1 MNIVIVGAGAIGSL
15 FGALLSKK
23 NTVVLVGRLPHITT
37 IQKNGLTITGKTRL
51 HVKLPAVT
59 SGEDVHIL
67 PDLVLLTVKAY
78 DTEIAVSQVLP
89 LLQKNTVLLSLQN
102 GLDNLEKIEKHIKRN
117 HILAGVTTHGALFSK
132 PGIII
137 HTGKGTT
144 ILGELNGTHSERL
157 KTVVRIFNE
166 ASIATSA
173 SNNSMREI
181 WAKAIINSSINPLTA
196 FFQCKNGY
204 LLKNQVLENI
214 VEQVCEE
221 STHIANAEGIALS
234 KKEMIQ
240 KTKKVI
246 RDTASNYSSM
256 LQSIQQGK
264 KTEIAS
270 INARLVLLGK
280 RHGINASL
288 NEILTNLVTSLE
300 EP

>member
-1 MNIVIVGAGAIGSL
+1 MNVVIIGAGAIGSL
-15 FGALLSKK
+15 FGALLSKN
-23 NTVVLVGRLPHITT
+23 NTVVLVGRPPHITT
-37 IQKNGLTITGKTRL
+37 IQKNGLTIAGKTRL

-59 SGEDVHIL
+59 SVKDVHIL
-67 PDLVLLTVKAY
+67 PDFVLLTVKAY
-78 DTEIAVSQVLP
+78 DTEIAVSQIRP
-89 LLQKNTVLLSLQN
+89 LLQKKTVVLSLQN

-132 PGIII
+132 PGIIF

-144 ILGELNGTHSERL
+144 ILGELDGTHSDHL
-157 KTVVRIFNE
+157 KVVVRTFQE
-166 ASIATSA
+166 AKITTSA
-173 SNNSMREI
+173 SSDIFREI

-204 LLKNQVLENI
+204 LLKNPVLENI
-214 VEQVCEE
+214 VEQVCKE
-221 STHIANAEGIALS
+221 STCIANAEGLTLS

-280 RHGINASL
+280 RHGINTSL
-288 NEILTNLVTSLE
+288 NEILTALVTSLE